1 MALTT
6 PDNIRTPNDND
17 QYALVQDLGV
27 MADSIQAAL
36 VKRANYFTGTAA
48 QRTAFTTAPEGVTWR
63 DTNGTM
69 DQYVRQAGVWVRVK
83 VAAEVAT
90 GTVLHPGSS
99 STLVLTFPAGRFS
112 TTPTVVCNAI
122 TGDTAHNVYASG
134 VSTTQCTI
142 NYTRTSNTNVNW
154 IASTDSA

>member
-36 VKRANYFTGTAA
+36 VKRANSFTGTSA
-48 QRTAFTTAPEGVTWR
+48 QRAAFTTAPEGVQWR

-69 DQYVRQAGVWVRVK
+69 DQYVRQAGAWVRIK

-90 GTVLHPGSS
+90 GTLLHPGSS
-99 STLVLTFPAGRFS
+99 STFTLTFPAGRFTS
-112 TTPTVVCNAI
+112 TPTVILNPITSDTSHNAYA
-122 TGDTAHNVYASG
+122 TAHT
-134 VSTTQCTI
+134 TTQCTV
-142 NYTRTSNTNVNW
+142 NYTRASNTNINW